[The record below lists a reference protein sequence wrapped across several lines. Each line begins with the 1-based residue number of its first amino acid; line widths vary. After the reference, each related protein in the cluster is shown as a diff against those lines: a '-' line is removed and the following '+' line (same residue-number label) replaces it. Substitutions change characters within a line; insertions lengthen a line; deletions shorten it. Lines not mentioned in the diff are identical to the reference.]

1 VPSGTGTSS
10 TQYATAFAAAT
21 SSCRNIRT
29 IEAELGL
36 SGNAG
41 RQRLRGRVIAG
52 FAPGAMQMEGVTPFG
67 SPAFILA
74 ADASRG
80 TLLLPRDNRVLQN
93 AAPQAILDALIG
105 VSLGPDDL
113 RAAINGCFV
122 AEGEPSSGREY
133 GPDWISVELPSG
145 ATAYLHRQAGSW
157 RLVSGRR
164 AGIEIDYLRFEGER
178 PSQIAIRAANANLGL
193 TVSNVEVNGNLPAD
207 QLSSVKVTPGMQPIT
222 LGELRDAGPLG
233 ATK

>member
-1 VPSGTGTSS
+1 M
-10 TQYATAFAAAT
+10 
-21 SSCRNIRT
+21 RT

-52 FAPGAMQMEGVTPFG
+52 FAPGAMQMEGVAPFG

-74 ADASRG
+74 ADATRG
-80 TLLLPRDNRVLQN
+80 TLLLPRDNRVLEN

-105 VSLGPDDL
+105 VALGPDDL
-113 RAAINGCFV
+113 RAAISGCFV
-122 AEGEPSSGREY
+122 AQSDPSSGREY

-145 ATAYLHRQAGSW
+145 ATAYLQRQGGRW

-164 AGIEIDYLRFEGER
+164 SGIEIDYLRFEGER

-193 TVSNVEVNGNLPAD
+193 TVSNVEINGDLPGDRLAT
-207 QLSSVKVTPGMQPIT
+207 VKVSPGMQPIT
-222 LGELRDAGPLG
+222 LDELRNAGPLG
-233 ATK
+233 EQK